1 MEQQTIQAEPN
12 VVPSQTATDGNIP
25 PAETPTL
32 ESQATQIKELTE
44 RLKNTR
50 QYGDEQKNRA
60 DGLAKTVEELNL
72 QPSGPIPTVDDAAM
86 ANEIAR
92 LRAIELQH
100 IKTNLKSTY
109 NLSDDEVSA
118 LEGSN
123 QFELNASAMQVTL
136 QKVAAGTLGLTPSVQ
151 ATEPTV
157 STPPQ
162 TPPIAGVTSTPGAS
176 PTAANS
182 QSSLSDTELA
192 MAIMDK
198 AAGRA

>member
-1 MEQQTIQAEPN
+1 MEQQTIPADPN
-12 VVPSQTATDGNIP
+12 VAPSLATDENIL

-50 QYGDEQKNRA
+50 QYGDDQKNRA
-60 DGLAKTVEELNL
+60 DGLSKTVDDLHL
-72 QPSGPIPTVDDAAM
+72 QPSSPIPTVDDAAM
-86 ANEIAR
+86 ASEIAR

-100 IKTNLKSTY
+100 IKTNLRSTY
-109 NLSDDEVSA
+109 NLSDEEVSA

-123 QFELNASAMQVTL
+123 QFELNSSAMQVTL
-136 QKVAAGTLGLTPSVQ
+136 QKVAAGTLGLVPSGQV
-151 ATEPTV
+151 AESNV

-182 QSSLSDTELA
+182 QSSLSDTDLA
-192 MAIMDK
+192 RTIMDK
-198 AAGRA
+198 AAGRT

>member
-1 MEQQTIQAEPN
+1 MEQQTIQADPN
-12 VVPSQTATDGNIP
+12 VAPSPATDGNIP

-60 DGLAKTVEELNL
+60 DGLAKTVGELNL

-86 ANEIAR
+86 ASEIAR
-92 LRAIELQH
+92 LRAIELQY
-100 IKTNLKSTY
+100 IKTNLRSTY

-118 LEGSN
+118 LEGTN

-136 QKVAAGTLGLTPSVQ
+136 QKVASGTLGLTPSVQ
-151 ATEPTV
+151 ATEPKV

-182 QSSLSDTELA
+182 QSSLTNTELA

>member
-1 MEQQTIQAEPN
+1 MEQQTIQADPN
-12 VVPSQTATDGNIP
+12 VVPSPATDGSIP

-60 DGLAKTVEELNL
+60 DGLAKTVDELNL

-100 IKTNLKSTY
+100 IKTNLRSTY
-109 NLSDDEVSA
+109 NLSDEEVSA

-136 QKVAAGTLGLTPSVQ
+136 QKVAAGTLGLAPSAQVV
-151 ATEPTV
+151 ESNI